1 MVVEQK
7 QKKRKTKKE
16 RKTKKKKKTPPIA
29 VATSAHHRAWASVIK
44 NAMTVVI
51 QQDGDRHNWLI
62 W

>member
-7 QKKRKTKKE
+7 KE
-16 RKTKKKKKTPPIA
+16 LPPIA

-44 NAMTVVI
+44 NAMTLVI
-51 QQDGDRHNWLI
+51 QQNGDRHDWLI